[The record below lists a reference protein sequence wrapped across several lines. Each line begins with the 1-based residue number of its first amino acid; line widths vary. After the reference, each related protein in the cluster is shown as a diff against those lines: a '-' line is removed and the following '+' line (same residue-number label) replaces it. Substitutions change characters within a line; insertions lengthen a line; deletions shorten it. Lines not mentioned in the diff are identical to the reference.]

1 VFTLNLPPI
10 EKLTYLAITRYA
22 GANNRAWPAYETLAA
37 DVLCSKRR
45 VIDAVNLLQRC
56 RLIEKRK
63 RGNRTNTYLIYPADY
78 YHADTETAALIESRM
93 RRGKG
98 GRASGAKEKA
108 EGAPAAERGEE
119 TPAAGGEGSG
129 ETGAAGAEEAG
140 VNSVH
145 PDGYLSSP
153 PKIFMVNQM
162 HPEGELGAPPQC
174 SEFTLEVNSIHPK
187 NNMKST
193 SENLSLQEGE
203 NSLQVVYERGA
214 SKTAFEE
221 VTKREAIAKIE
232 VKTFKSG
239 APPPE
244 TGPQNGNGKSGD
256 FKTVK
261 NAFNCKGYQ
270 AADRLVNDLLRSYD
284 AGAIVAVIGK
294 TDFNL
299 ARNPPAVI
307 RWMLSTGSYV
317 VPLKLDVQTPPPETR
332 APDPAEDAAIR
343 EMIKN
348 TKAGLLAKTLQKAL

>member
-1 VFTLNLPPI
+1 
-10 EKLTYLAITRYA
+10 
-22 GANNRAWPAYETLAA
+22 
-37 DVLCSKRR
+37 
-45 VIDAVNLLQRC
+45 
-56 RLIEKRK
+56 
-63 RGNRTNTYLIYPADY
+63 
-78 YHADTETAALIESRM
+78 
-93 RRGKG
+93 
-98 GRASGAKEKA
+98 
-108 EGAPAAERGEE
+108 
-119 TPAAGGEGSG
+119 
-129 ETGAAGAEEAG
+129 
-140 VNSVH
+140 
-145 PDGYLSSP
+145 
-153 PKIFMVNQM
+153 MVNQM

-174 SEFTLEVNSIHPK
+174 SEFTLAVNSVHPK

-193 SENLSLQEGE
+193 SENLSLQEGK
-203 NSLQVVYERGA
+203 NGLHVVCEREA
-214 SKTAFEE
+214 SKTALKEAA
-221 VTKREAIAKIE
+221 KRETVSKIE
-232 VKTFKSG
+232 VKAFKSG

-244 TGPQNGNGKSGD
+244 EEPVLPGVKEQGRYENSVCEGPQNVSGKSSD
-256 FKTVK
+256 FETVK
-261 NAFNCKGYQ
+261 KAFSRKGYQ